1 MKKMIICALV
11 SVVTFTSIVSCQ
23 KDVPEVKMVP
33 CTFSVSTVADS
44 FPALAAAG
52 TKVALAGG
60 KSLVWSPG
68 DKFVIFKQLSTTG
81 GYDDLV
87 ELYEFIT
94 RNGGENAVF
103 EGSLPENYGLDGGT
117 YFAVCYKKLADG
129 DKGKSYYKIGK
140 TSIRLSLPC
149 QQYASAGGFDTDAL
163 VLSAST
169 SNSATK
175 LDFAN
180 RTITFDINSALFGVE
195 VKGEDVSA
203 ISLSCA
209 ESFLTSDVFNLNMS
223 SGNTSSLGK
232 NYGTDSAV
240 IELYPD
246 DAEETFAPGYY
257 YFCVGGAG
265 SAGRSIGKLTVSY
278 TIGGAE
284 YAVTSQ
290 NDYSVVSGKIYNL
303 PISEEDCTPVQ

>member
-11 SVVTFTSIVSCQ
+11 SVVAFTSMVSCQ

-52 TKVALAGG
+52 TKVALTGG

-68 DKFVIFKQLSTTG
+68 DKFVIFKQMGTS

-87 ELYEFIT
+87 ELHEFIT

-103 EGSLPENYGLDGGT
+103 EGSLPENYGQDDGT
-117 YFAVCYKKLADG
+117 YFAVCYKKLAEG
-129 DKGKSYYKIGK
+129 DKDSYARFRK

-149 QQYASAGGFDTDAL
+149 LQYASAGGFDTDAL

-169 SNSATK
+169 SNSATV
-175 LDFAN
+175 LDFEN

-195 VKGEDVSA
+195 VKGEGVSV

-209 ESFLTSDVFNLNMS
+209 DSFLTSDVFNLNMS
-223 SGNTSSLGK
+223 SGGTSSLGQT
-232 NYGTDSAV
+232 YGTDSAV

-265 SAGRSIGKLTVSY
+265 SAGRSIGKLTVCY
-278 TIGGAE
+278 TINGAE

-303 PISEEDCTPVQ
+303 PISEEDCALIQ